1 MKKSLA
7 LVFLALLALPLPAK
21 KFSFGIEGGAGIN
34 TAFVKAGGLESDFD
48 FIPTFRAGAAAE
60 WNFNQV
66 TALQLKALF
75 HHNNGFS
82 FTDQKGKT
90 KVSFMTV
97 DIPLLLKL
105 TFAGIENIP
114 GRFAIFAGPNFS
126 FKLGGV
132 SESSGGWTSGQKR
145 FDSDDIFAAGLE
157 CGAEYAFSKENGFR
171 IGLSV
176 LVDLSDFSK
185 DKDFSTRRL
194 CATPYLSY
202 YF

>member
-1 MKKSLA
+1 MKKNMA
-7 LVFLALLALPLPAK
+7 LVFLALLALPLSAK

-34 TAFVKAGGLESDFD
+34 TAFVKAGGIESDFD
-48 FIPTFRAGAAAE
+48 FIPTFRAGVDA
-60 WNFNQV
+60 
-66 TALQLKALF
+66 QLKALF

-82 FTDQKGKT
+82 FTDQNGKT
-90 KVSFMTV
+90 KASFMTLDV
-97 DIPLLLKL
+97 PLLLKL

-126 FKLGGV
+126 FKLGDV
-132 SESSGGWTSGQKR
+132 SESNGGWTSGQKR
-145 FDSDDIFAAGLE
+145 FDSNDIFAAGIE
-157 CGAEYAFSKENGFR
+157 CGAEYSFTKENGFR

-185 DKDFSTRRL
+185 DKNFSTRRL
-194 CATPYLSY
+194 CAMPYLCY

>member
-1 MKKSLA
+1 MA
-7 LVFLALLALPLPAK
+7 LLFLALLALPLSAK

-34 TAFVKAGGLESDFD
+34 TAFVKADGKESDFD

-75 HHNNGFS
+75 HHNNGFC
-82 FTDQKGKT
+82 FTDQNGKT
-90 KVSFMTV
+90 KVSFMTLDV
-97 DIPLLLKL
+97 PLLLKL

-114 GRFAIFAGPNFS
+114 GRFSIFAGPNFS
-126 FKLGGV
+126 FKLGNV
-132 SESSGGWTSGQKR
+132 SESNGGWTGGQKR
-145 FDSDDIFAAGLE
+145 FDFDDIFAAGIE
-157 CGAEYAFSKENGFR
+157 CGAEYAFTKQNGFR

-185 DKDFSTRRL
+185 DKNFSTRRL